1 MSRMIFSAR
10 PLRAAL
16 AGALA
21 LSLSAGA
28 LAQDAGPKPPTV
40 STVTAAKRDIISRVT
55 VTGSIVAREEVLVS
69 PEIENL
75 RIVEILVE
83 EGDRVEKGQVLA
95 RLSRDTLQAEL
106 ARLEAAQSRLNA
118 GINQA
123 DASRAEAE
131 AALKR
136 SQALRQTG
144 NASQEQL
151 DQRTATARTTQAGLR
166 IAEAQR
172 IENEAQIRE
181 VRIRLGR
188 TDVKAPA
195 AGVVSKRTA
204 KLGAQTS
211 NGADPLFRIIADGA
225 LDVAGDV
232 PEARFLQLRVGQRA
246 DIELPDGQRIAG
258 QVRLLS
264 PTVNATTRLGAV
276 RIALPSGAPALLGN
290 FARGTVITAEKSA
303 LVAPAAALQFG
314 PKVTVQIAKDGKIET
329 RTVQTGIRGG
339 GLIEIL
345 SGLAEG
351 DEIIAKAGTFLR
363 QGDRVRPQPVALETV
378 LNAGSIGE

>member
-1 MSRMIFSAR
+1 MSRITFSAR
-10 PLRAAL
+10 PLRTAL

-21 LSLSAGA
+21 LSLSAAA
-28 LAQDAGPKPPTV
+28 LAQEAGPKPPTV
-40 STVTAAKRDIISRVT
+40 STVTAAKRDIVSRVT

-106 ARLEAAQSRLNA
+106 ARLEAGQSRLNA

-144 NASQEQL
+144 NASQELL

-166 IAEAQR
+166 IAEALR
-172 IENEAQIRE
+172 IENEAQLRE
-181 VRIRLGR
+181 IRIRLGR

-195 AGVVSKRTA
+195 AGIVSKRTA

-225 LDVAGDV
+225 LEVAGDV

-246 DIELPDGQRIAG
+246 DIELPDGQRVVG
-258 QVRLLS
+258 QVRLIS

-276 RIALPSGAPALLGN
+276 RIALPSSAPALLGN
-290 FARGTVITAEKSA
+290 FARGTVLTAEKSA

-314 PKVTVQIAKDGKIET
+314 PKVTVQVAKDGKIET

-351 DEIIAKAGTFLR
+351 DQIIAKAGTFLR
-363 QGDRVRPQPVALETV
+363 QGDRVRPQPVTLETV
-378 LNAGSIGE
+378 LNAGSIRE